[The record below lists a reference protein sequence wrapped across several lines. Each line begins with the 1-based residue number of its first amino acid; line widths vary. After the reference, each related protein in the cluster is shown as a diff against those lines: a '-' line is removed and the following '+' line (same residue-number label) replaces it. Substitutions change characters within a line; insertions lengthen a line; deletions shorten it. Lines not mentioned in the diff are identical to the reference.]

1 MSPLLTPEE
10 LQQADIVRVERNII
24 YAMHSGLA
32 LLLDAYIPTNPNGY
46 GAVHICGSGW
56 NAPLSPDARPLKE
69 SGHVPIEIPPLAKAG
84 YTLFSINHRAAPR
97 FRYPDPVLDC
107 QRAVRWIRAHAA
119 EYGITPKRIG
129 AIGGSSGGHL
139 VGMLGV
145 LDGQGD
151 PDSPSQI
158 ERQSAAVQCVVARA
172 GVYKILGIGRPLA
185 LLGHN
190 IPAEDDGSPEAQNA
204 MAASPVTYVSADAP
218 PMLLV
223 HGTADEVVSVKQSQT
238 FAEALEEAGV
248 PVQFMPVEGAGHGP
262 GYPGADID
270 ISEIQAA
277 YVGWFERHLLQ
288 P

>member
-1 MSPLLTPEE
+1 MPPVLTTAE
-10 LQQADIVRVERNII
+10 LQQAKIARVERNLV

-32 LLLDAYIPTNPNGY
+32 LLLDAYISATPNGY

-69 SGHVPIEIPPLAKAG
+69 SGHVPIEVPPLTQAG
-84 YTLFSINHRAAPR
+84 YTIFSINHRAAPR

-119 EYGITPKRIG
+119 EYGIDPGRVG

-151 PDSPSQI
+151 PESPSKI
-158 ERQSAAVQCVVARA
+158 ERQSARVQCVVSRA
-172 GVYKILGIGRPLA
+172 GVYQIIGINRPLA

-190 IPAEDDGSPEAQNA
+190 VPEEDDGSPEAKNA
-204 MAASPVTYVSADAP
+204 IAASPITYVSAKAP

-223 HGTADEVVSVKQSQT
+223 HGTDDAVVPIEQSQV
-238 FAEALEEAGV
+238 FAEALQVAGV
-248 PVQFMPVEGAGHGP
+248 PVQFIPVEGAGHGP

-277 YVGWFERHLLQ
+277 YVDWFDRHLQ
-288 P
+288 KI